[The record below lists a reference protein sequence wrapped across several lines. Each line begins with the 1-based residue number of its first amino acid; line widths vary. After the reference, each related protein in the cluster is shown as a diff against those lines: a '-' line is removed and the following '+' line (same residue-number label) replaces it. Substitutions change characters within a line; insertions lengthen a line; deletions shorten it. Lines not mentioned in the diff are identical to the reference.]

1 MPTATRPA
9 RTATMPAVTTPAEVT
24 RPAMHHYSYLRDSIL
39 YAGMGTVGYAG
50 APLLGAGHTTTWAIT
65 GGCAFLAGTTFF
77 RGRVTSQRT
86 QISDRCTSALT
97 GILGKNLHGVKITR
111 WDSRWGTIPERITVD
126 YDASLNDAD
135 PKFTQTITDT
145 LGART
150 GLAFKVK
157 TLNREHC
164 RLVLVRNLDKAAVT
178 SAQQQRTETLV
189 TDLIPTANVD
199 KILTDDQGNP
209 TRIEV
214 SHKAAHKLA
223 ARGYQNRITRAIS
236 ASLPGRWRA
245 KWDTEQDTVVFSL
258 RPEFPSNLWIQPI
271 TVDPTKDPLKTY
283 RQVRIPY
290 ADDEDGNQV
299 EWVPARDPH
308 FLCIG
313 PTGSGKTSTEHN
325 ILETVAQYGWPI
337 WVADGKGIEFLGFRA
352 YPNVQ
357 IVATSTTEQMAVI
370 HRAWQV
376 MEERYNLIIGGLARE
391 EDFEPLMVFIDE
403 WADMRAAITLEY
415 ARTKVKGM
423 PTKCPIFD
431 EFDSIA
437 RKGRTSR
444 VHMLV
449 SLQRPD
455 VELFGKGESRD
466 NFRCRI
472 SMGKLSPQGAQMMW
486 GDVSIGIGIPS
497 SKVGRGTTLNAEG
510 NPVEVQSYRAPDP
523 RKAGG
528 DPEQMELLERLVPA
542 ERRHKLLV
550 IDPPVLDD
558 LDCEEGQEPKPP
570 SYDDF
575 VEAPWRE
582 VDEIPEW
589 REATVEFTEEQAAE
603 ARRRSSPSAILGIG
617 AEYTGRR
624 RTSPVT
630 VSHVSD
636 REAPADEFENT
647 TDDVVDEFEGYGPAQ
662 DTSARNVQVGD
673 LVLIDP
679 EDDHWGVVDEEPDDD
694 FDDGIAIPW
703 RDDADEEG
711 LLSLGF
717 GVTIT
722 IRRPLDY
729 EE

>member
-1 MPTATRPA
+1 MVA
-9 RTATMPAVTTPAEVT
+9 TPAEVN
-24 RPAMHHYSYLRDSIL
+24 RPATQHYSYVRDSML
-39 YAGMGTVGYAG
+39 YAGMGAVGYAA
-50 APLLGAGHTTTWAIT
+50 APLFGAGGTASWAIT
-65 GGCAFLAGTTFF
+65 GGCAFLAGTTFL
-77 RGRVTSQRT
+77 RGRTTSKRD
-86 QISDRCTSALT
+86 QISERCTSALT
-97 GILGKNLHGVKITR
+97 GILGKGLLRVKITR
-111 WDSRWGTIPERITVD
+111 WDSRWGTTPERIAVD
-126 YDASLNDAD
+126 YTASLNDND

-150 GLAFKVK
+150 GLAFKTK
-157 TLNREHC
+157 SLDRERC
-164 RLVLVRNLDKAAVT
+164 RLVLIRNLDKAAVT
-178 SAQQQRTETLV
+178 SAQHQRTEALV
-189 TDLIPTANVD
+189 TDLIPTATLD

-245 KWDTEQDTVVFSL
+245 QWDTEHDTVVFSL

-283 RQVRIPY
+283 RQVRIAY
-290 ADDEDGNQV
+290 AVDEDSKLV

-308 FLCIG
+308 FLCVG

-325 ILETVAQYGWPI
+325 ILESVAQYGWPI
-337 WVADGKGIEFLGFRA
+337 WVADAKGIEFLGFRSW
-352 YPNVQ
+352 PNVQ

-376 MEERYNLIIGGLARE
+376 MEERYKLIIGGLARE

-403 WADMRAAITLEY
+403 WADMRSAITLEY

-423 PTKCPIFD
+423 PPKCPIFE

-472 SMGKLSPQGAQMMW
+472 SMGKLSPQGAKMMW
-486 GDVSIGIGIPS
+486 DDYSVGIGIPS
-497 SKVGRGTTLNAEG
+497 SKVGRGTTLNADG

-528 DPEQMELLERLVPA
+528 DPEQMALLERLVPA

-570 SYDDF
+570 SYYDF
-575 VEAPWRE
+575 VEASWRE

-630 VSHVSD
+630 ISHVDD
-636 REAPADEFENT
+636 RATELELAEATD
-647 TDDVVDEFEGYGPAQ
+647 DDVVDEFEDYGPAQ
-662 DTSARNVQVGD
+662 DVSARNVQVGD
-673 LVLIDP
+673 LILVDP
-679 EDDHWGVVDEEPDDD
+679 EDDHWAVVDEEPDDD
-694 FDDGIAIPW
+694 FDDGVAIPW
-703 RDDADEEG
+703 RDDTDDEG
-711 LLSLGF
+711 LLSLGL
-717 GVTIT
+717 GATIT